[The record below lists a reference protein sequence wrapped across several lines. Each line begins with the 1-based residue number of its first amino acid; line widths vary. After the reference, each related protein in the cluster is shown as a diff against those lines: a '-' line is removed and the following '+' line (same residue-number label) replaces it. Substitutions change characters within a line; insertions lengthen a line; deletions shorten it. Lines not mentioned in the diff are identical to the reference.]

1 MLKWMFPLVV
11 LTACVSSNPEPFE
24 EQGEIREYQ
33 PKLIVPKEPSVESM
47 RRLKSVCL
55 PDVNDEFAAL
65 KLLNGKGV
73 GVYEYL
79 ILQIDSLAERTI
91 LETDSF
97 WGPTKW
103 EQQFKNGVLYK
114 SFIDVEVGFGGEL
127 YSKCRDKDAFFSV
140 ISKVIERSSPKLSE
154 WGSEYVW
161 KNDSTLYEP
170 KTELEGCHY
179 YIKMDEKGYYLLTWT
194 CAC

>member
-1 MLKWMFPLVV
+1 MLKWIIPLVV
-11 LTACVSSNPEPFE
+11 LAACAKSNPEPIQ
-24 EQGEIREYQ
+24 EQGVIMEYRSE
-33 PKLIVPKEPSVESM
+33 LIVPKEVVRESLDK
-47 RRLKSVCL
+47 LKSVCL
-55 PDVNDEFAAL
+55 PDVNEKFTAL
-65 KLLNGKGV
+65 KKEGSNNV

-79 ILQIDSLAERTI
+79 ISHLDSLAERTI
-91 LETDSF
+91 LETDDF

-103 EQQFKNGVLYK
+103 EQQFKNGVLFK
-114 SFIDVEVGFGGEL
+114 ALIFVEVGFGGEL
-127 YSKCRDKDAFFSV
+127 HTKCRDKDAFFSV
-140 ISKVIERSSPKLSE
+140 ISKVIERSSQKLSE